1 MTTVGDLCD
10 EMVCAVLSHLPP
22 PSLCVASLV
31 SAQWRRCCTD
41 VSRRCWQTSSLALP
55 ASILQDAAAQ
65 GHTSLALWLHKRC
78 GHPWTTASVRAAARN
93 GHLHLV
99 DCMLAGC
106 TDRVPCAADCDP
118 PDGERIVS
126 RQRAACPNRLATVVD
141 RHNGSTVSILDE
153 TVAAAAIIGG
163 GHRLLRKVLA
173 RGCPVGPLA
182 ATVAVILSDRKSI
195 DLLIGFG
202 CACDA
207 LTVMSAVALC
217 RKRML
222 ARIDCTDVDVAE
234 ATDTLGAAR
243 LTGVGCDL
251 PCCTVCVARLLVRF
265 SGKAR
270 VDRTVAAG
278 LCDKLVDWWVLGR
291 PMKSGPLDAAPAE
304 TYDWNTMAMH
314 QYVGYWC
321 TWWHEGRAHPWS
333 ANIREETA
341 AMRSDMISSGPS
353 SLASVSQRHGARNG
367 KVPSSLMGRRTG
379 KPVRAEVGFR
389 SPTRGA

>member
-1 MTTVGDLCD
+1 MTTVDDLCD
-10 EMVCAVLSHLPP
+10 EMVCAVLAHLPR

-31 SAQWRRCCTD
+31 SARWRRCCAD

-55 ASILQDAAAQ
+55 ASVLQDAAAQ
-65 GHTSLALWLHKRC
+65 GHTSLALWLHKRWS
-78 GHPWTTASVRAAARN
+78 HPWTTASVRAAAMN

-99 DCMLAGC
+99 DCMLDDRA
-106 TDRVPCAADCDP
+106 DRVCYTADRHSLDGKRMSPRRHGAQLKEPAA
-118 PDGERIVS
+118 
-126 RQRAACPNRLATVVD
+126 VVD
-141 RHNGSTVSILDE
+141 CHNGSTVSILDE

-182 ATVAVILSDRKSI
+182 ATMAVILSDCKSI

-234 ATDTLGAAR
+234 ATDTLDAAR
-243 LTGVGCDL
+243 SMDVGCDL

-265 SGKAR
+265 SGEAR
-270 VDRTVAAG
+270 VDRTDAAR
-278 LCDKLVDWWVLGR
+278 LCHKLVDWWVLGC
-291 PMKSGPLDAAPAE
+291 PMKSEPLDTGTRPVVRP
-304 TYDWNTMAMH
+304 H
-314 QYVGYWC
+314 
-321 TWWHEGRAHPWS
+321 
-333 ANIREETA
+333 
-341 AMRSDMISSGPS
+341 
-353 SLASVSQRHGARNG
+353 SL
-367 KVPSSLMGRRTG
+367 L
-379 KPVRAEVGFR
+379 
-389 SPTRGA
+389 